1 MSPFSWQLYFL
12 GWPKLVIS
20 KNCKRRERSC
30 NVLFSLLS
38 CYYGLWKLCLNL
50 RNSGSH
56 SPWSMW
62 CNNGWE
68 GFGFGR
74 CLLSVVAIVHLG
86 VVIVVSWGGGVL
98 FGNQVR
104 RDCRTVA
111 ATPPSASLRTTS
123 LVTPSGRRIWEAQA
137 TGRKRSLGRQVGRK
151 QWPVGLKMLQ
161 IRFKEFCNSI
171 L

>member
-1 MSPFSWQLYFL
+1 MFKTEGLYVL
-12 GWPKLVIS
+12 Y
-20 KNCKRRERSC
+20 
-30 NVLFSLLS
+30 VLFLSFILL
-38 CYYGLWKLCLNL
+38 LCAL
-50 RNSGSH
+50 RNWGTH

-86 VVIVVSWGGGVL
+86 VIIVVGWGGGVL
-98 FGNQVR
+98 FGDQVR